1 MSNESFS
8 PPPATASQPPLT
20 ESEER
25 QWAMFAHL
33 GVLVNLVSGFLGPLV
48 PLIIYMLYKE
58 RSRYVAY
65 QSLQALIFQLV
76 WWVGGGILT
85 GVAWFVTSILSVFV
99 IGILCI
105 PFACIISLMP
115 LIALGYG
122 VYGGIQASQ
131 GQDFKYWLVG
141 DWVRGTLSG

>member
-1 MSNESFS
+1 MSFEPSSSGTEQLPLS
-8 PPPATASQPPLT
+8 PAD
-20 ESEER
+20 ER

-33 GVLVNLVSGFLGPLV
+33 GVLVNLVSGFLGPVV
-48 PLIIYMLYKE
+48 PLIIYMVYKE

-65 QSLQALIFQLV
+65 QSLQALIFQLI

-85 GVAWFVTSILSVFV
+85 GVAWFITGLLSAVV

-105 PFACIISLMP
+105 PFACIISAMP
-115 LIALGYG
+115 LVALGYG
-122 VYGGIQASQ
+122 IYGAVQVSQ

-141 DWVRGTLSG
+141 DWVRSTYTGQ